1 MEPEWGST
9 DLRYNAGKPYSPHVQ
24 VRLGDWIYSPG
35 GRMIPRSIHFQQPRS
50 VVAVLAAVMT
60 ISSQQTPV
68 WAQTPAGASPAIK
81 VTIREGEGALN
92 NIRTQQAKDPV
103 VIVTDTAGRP
113 VAGAQVTFT
122 TPDLGASGLF
132 PTGNSLTVIT
142 GPDGM
147 AVARGMKPNNVVGQF
162 QIRVSAVH
170 AGQTVRLAIS
180 QTNAAPQKAS
190 GGGGGKTALL
200 VAILGGA
207 AAGVAVGVTRS
218 GSKSG
223 SPGPTQPPAG
233 TSISAGG
240 SSFGPPR

>member
-1 MEPEWGST
+1 
-9 DLRYNAGKPYSPHVQ
+9 
-24 VRLGDWIYSPG
+24 
-35 GRMIPRSIHFQQPRS
+35 MIPKSIHSLPARRIT
-50 VVAVLAAVMT
+50 AMLAAVAMV
-60 ISSQQTPV
+60 IQQTPV
-68 WAQTPAGASPAIK
+68 WAQAGAGAPPAIK
-81 VTIREGEGALN
+81 VTVREGDGALN

-113 VAGAQVTFT
+113 VVGAQVTFT

-132 PTGNSLTVIT
+132 PTGNSFTVIT

-170 AGQTVRLAIS
+170 AGQTVRVAIG
-180 QTNAAPQKAS
+180 QTNAAPQKS
-190 GGGGGKTALL
+190 GGSGGKTALL

-218 GSKSG
+218 GNKTS
-223 SPGPTQPPAG
+223 SPTAPSG

-240 SSFGPPR
+240 SRFGPPR

>member
-1 MEPEWGST
+1 
-9 DLRYNAGKPYSPHVQ
+9 
-24 VRLGDWIYSPG
+24 
-35 GRMIPRSIHFQQPRS
+35 MIPKKAHSLPARQIT
-50 VVAVLAAVMT
+50 AVLAAVLT
-60 ISSQQTPV
+60 IIQQTPV
-68 WAQTPAGASPAIK
+68 WAQAGAGAPPAIK
-81 VTIREGEGALN
+81 VTVREGDGALN

-103 VIVTDTAGRP
+103 VIVTDAAGRP

-132 PTGNSLTVIT
+132 PTGNSMTVTT

-147 AVARGMKPNNVVGQF
+147 AIARGMKPNNVVGQF

-170 AGQTVRLAIS
+170 AGQTVRVAIG

-190 GGGGGKTALL
+190 GGGGKTALL

-207 AAGVAVGVTRS
+207 AAGVAVGVTRGGNKTS
-218 GSKSG
+218 
-223 SPGPTQPPAG
+223 SPTTPTG